1 MAKLIVLTGK
11 KFGKLLVLRRAE
23 NKGKKTCWLCL
34 CDCGNET
41 VVAGSNLH
49 SGNTSSC
56 GCSYNHEFHGLRYTK
71 LYGVWATM
79 KNRGISQ
86 YKLIKDYHFSTGQL
100 DRLRKNDSVSTNTL
114 DMLCSILDCK
124 LEEVAV
130 YLPDEADFSN

>member
-1 MAKLIVLTGK
+1 MI
-11 KFGKLLVLRRAE
+11 
-23 NKGKKTCWLCL
+23 
-34 CDCGNET
+34 
-41 VVAGSNLH
+41 
-49 SGNTSSC
+49 
-56 GCSYNHEFHGLRYTK
+56 SYQPL
-71 LYGVWATM
+71 WATM

-130 YLPDEADFSN
+130 YLPDETDFSN